1 MDWLD
6 VFLYKIDLSDIDK
19 FNSFH
24 QKNKIIESLKGI
36 DHYIDKIMKKKDKN
50 YFQRF
55 ALISYN
61 LKRFLHLK
69 EKRKT
74 YKKEKMK
81 KIKIYNQ
88 LIFLLN
94 NLFIKKI
101 KINY

>member
-1 MDWLD
+1 
-6 VFLYKIDLSDIDK
+6 
-19 FNSFH
+19 
-24 QKNKIIESLKGI
+24 
-36 DHYIDKIMKKKDKN
+36 MKKKDKN

-94 NLFIKKI
+94 NYLSKK
-101 KINY
+101 